1 MKTLLSRTLIIVLLA
16 GLAGCGFQLRG
27 NINLPQEWRDI
38 YLVSASP
45 NSELSTAVRDGF
57 QSNDV
62 AVTERAT
69 ANYILYLGNEEFGR
83 RNLTIRNNARAS
95 EFELE
100 MTTSLS
106 VTDSKGEE
114 VMAEIDLSTQKVMT
128 HDPEN
133 VTGKVEESRLLQRE
147 MRQELAQMV
156 LRQIRFL
163 AAATPAKTPVPA
175 KAGT

>member
-1 MKTLLSRTLIIVLLA
+1 MKTLLLRTLTIALLA
-16 GLAGCGFQLRG
+16 SLAGCGFALRG
-27 NINLPQEWRDI
+27 SINLPEEWRDI

-62 AVTERAT
+62 AVTDRAT
-69 ANYILYLGNEEFGR
+69 ANYIIYLGNEVSER
-83 RNLTIRNNARAS
+83 RNITIGNNARAA
-95 EFELE
+95 EFELK
-100 MTTSLS
+100 MSTSLS
-106 VTDSKGEE
+106 ITDSKGEE
-114 VMAEIDLSTQKVMT
+114 VMAEIDLATQKIMT

-156 LRQIRFL
+156 LRQVRFL
-163 AAATPAKTPVPA
+163 ATAPPK
-175 KAGT
+175 